1 MIQHLSINFLI
12 LYLTIKNEAKK
23 KKKTSKQNKQ
33 ALTYINNPRKDTLL
47 IVPVICMT
55 QSKMKTKLKLNN
67 LKHWT

>member
-1 MIQHLSINFLI
+1 MKQ
-12 LYLTIKNEAKK
+12 KK
-23 KKKTSKQNKQ
+23 KNKQ
-33 ALTYINNPRKDTLL
+33 TKQASTTYHQHYPRKDTLL